1 MRLKLEAAPS
11 DMPAMMRSPA
21 LFSRWGRRSTL
32 GAPSSLQLH
41 ASPPSL
47 RHVPASAW
55 GRLMFW
61 LLAPAPQDASPP
73 LNRLP
78 GVRRAFLDV
87 LKDVDSEDA
96 TRLRWQLENAQSLRE
111 LWHLRAETYRVIS
124 LALSQSAAEA
134 RVGSLSC
141 HFPARAPRSQFAPAP

>member
-1 MRLKLEAAPS
+1 
-11 DMPAMMRSPA
+11 MPAMMRSPA

-32 GAPSSLQLH
+32 GAPSSLH
-41 ASPPSL
+41 MHVSPPSL
-47 RHVPASAW
+47 RHVPATAW

-61 LLAPAPQDASPP
+61 LMAPAPQDAAPP

-87 LKDVDSEDA
+87 VADVQSEDA
-96 TRLRWQLENAQSLRE
+96 TRLRWQLEQAQSLRE
-111 LWHLRAETYRVIS
+111 LWHLRSDTYRVVS
-124 LALSQSAAEA
+124 LAHSQTEAEV

-141 HFPARAPRSQFAPAP
+141 HFPARAPRSQFASLP